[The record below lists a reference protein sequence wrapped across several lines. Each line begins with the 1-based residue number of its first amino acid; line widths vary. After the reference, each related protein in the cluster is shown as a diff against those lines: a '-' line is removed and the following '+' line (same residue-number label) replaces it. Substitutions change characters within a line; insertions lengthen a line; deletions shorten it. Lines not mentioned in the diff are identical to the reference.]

1 MGEAQQGGKN
11 MGEARRPPAKTYR
24 ELIVWEKARRA
35 VVPIYKATA
44 GFPESERFNLIS
56 QIRKCAVS
64 IPSNIAEGFGRR
76 GAGEFGHFLL
86 IARGSLFELETQLI
100 LAHDLGFL
108 SERDHAWL
116 SAIVDEVELLL
127 ERLLAKVQSSR

>member
-1 MGEAQQGGKN
+1 

-44 GFPESERFNLIS
+44 GFPVSERYNLTA
-56 QIRKCAVS
+56 QIRGSAVS

-76 GAGEFGHFLL
+76 SKGQFGYFLGV
-86 IARGSLFELETQLI
+86 ARGSLFELETQLI
-100 LAHDLGFL
+100 LAQDLGFL
-108 SERDHAWL
+108 SEREYGSL
-116 SAIVDEVELLL
+116 SAIVDEVEYLL
-127 ERLLAKVQSSR
+127 ERLLDSVESSGQ